1 MATEL
6 MMQVKCDRCERLE
19 TRPVKEETK
28 RIAEGSA
35 VKQFSATLVSSDGKS
50 RTIEIGDL
58 CGPCENTIANHLAAI
73 EKKVEKKS
81 PDRKAKK

>member
-1 MATEL
+1 MASEL

-19 TRPVKEETK
+19 TRPVTEETK

-35 VKQFSATLVSSDGKS
+35 VRQFAALLVSSSGKEHKV
-50 RTIEIGDL
+50 TIGDL
-58 CGPCENTIANHLAAI
+58 CGPCENTVMNHLAAI